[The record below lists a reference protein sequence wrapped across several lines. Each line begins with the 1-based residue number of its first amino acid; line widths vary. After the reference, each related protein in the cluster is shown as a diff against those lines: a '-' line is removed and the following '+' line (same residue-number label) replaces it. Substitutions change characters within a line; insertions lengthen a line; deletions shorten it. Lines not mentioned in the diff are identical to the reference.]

1 MNAED
6 QEILENLTEEQIE
19 EFKEAFRLFDK
30 DGSGTISND
39 ELGTV
44 MRSLGQNPSDQELTD
59 LVEEVDIDGNGEID
73 FQEFLLMMA
82 KKMNAVD
89 SEQEIREAFKVFDK
103 EGTGSISSA
112 YLRHIMTTMGDRL
125 SDDEVDEMIQ
135 EADIDGDGDI
145 DYDEFVKML
154 AGAGQEEKEQ
164 KAAAQNAQKGGATG
178 STPAASKPDTK
189 TDTKHDPKH
198 GTPTRKK

>member
-1 MNAED
+1 MLCFD
-6 QEILENLTEEQIE
+6 SQIQFGE
-19 EFKEAFRLFDK
+19 HFFPIFL
-30 DGSGTISND
+30 
-39 ELGTV
+39 
-44 MRSLGQNPSDQELTD
+44 
-59 LVEEVDIDGNGEID
+59 GNGEID

-135 EADIDGDGDI
+135 EADMDGDGDI
-145 DYDEFVKML
+145 DYDGMRL
-154 AGAGQEEKEQ
+154 
-164 KAAAQNAQKGGATG
+164 
-178 STPAASKPDTK
+178 
-189 TDTKHDPKH
+189 
-198 GTPTRKK
+198 TRVARITY

>member
-1 MNAED
+1 
-6 QEILENLTEEQIE
+6 
-19 EFKEAFRLFDK
+19 
-30 DGSGTISND
+30 
-39 ELGTV
+39 
-44 MRSLGQNPSDQELTD
+44 
-59 LVEEVDIDGNGEID
+59 
-73 FQEFLLMMA
+73 MMA

-145 DYDEFVKML
+145 DYDGSFSFILNLIWTEITIVSWIL
-154 AGAGQEEKEQ
+154 
-164 KAAAQNAQKGGATG
+164 NAQA
-178 STPAASKPDTK
+178 
-189 TDTKHDPKH
+189 
-198 GTPTRKK
+198 

>member
-1 MNAED
+1 MLNKS
-6 QEILENLTEEQIE
+6 IPPWT
-19 EFKEAFRLFDK
+19 F
-30 DGSGTISND
+30 
-39 ELGTV
+39 
-44 MRSLGQNPSDQELTD
+44 P
-59 LVEEVDIDGNGEID
+59 GNGEID

-145 DYDEFVKML
+145 DYD
-154 AGAGQEEKEQ
+154 
-164 KAAAQNAQKGGATG
+164 G
-178 STPAASKPDTK
+178 SFSFSSILI
-189 TDTKHDPKH
+189 
-198 GTPTRKK
+198 

>member
-1 MNAED
+1 
-6 QEILENLTEEQIE
+6 
-19 EFKEAFRLFDK
+19 
-30 DGSGTISND
+30 
-39 ELGTV
+39 
-44 MRSLGQNPSDQELTD
+44 
-59 LVEEVDIDGNGEID
+59 
-73 FQEFLLMMA
+73 MMA

-145 DYDEFVKML
+145 DYDGSFSFSLILIRTEIIIVSWIS
-154 AGAGQEEKEQ
+154 
-164 KAAAQNAQKGGATG
+164 NAQA
-178 STPAASKPDTK
+178 
-189 TDTKHDPKH
+189 
-198 GTPTRKK
+198 

>member
-1 MNAED
+1 MNVFLN
-6 QEILENLTEEQIE
+6 I
-19 EFKEAFRLFDK
+19 
-30 DGSGTISND
+30 
-39 ELGTV
+39 V
-44 MRSLGQNPSDQELTD
+44 
-59 LVEEVDIDGNGEID
+59 GNGEID

-135 EADIDGDGDI
+135 EADMDGDGDI
-145 DYDEFVKML
+145 DYDGMRACKKCIFGE
-154 AGAGQEEKEQ
+154 
-164 KAAAQNAQKGGATG
+164 AQVQVHLFFQTISNMI
-178 STPAASKPDTK
+178 
-189 TDTKHDPKH
+189 H
-198 GTPTRKK
+198 GFLIHYILFYIPH